1 MGELT
6 RLRRLGERLL
16 VIAASEDPDFL
27 RPEPVALDGF
37 MMDVIGRWRPTADRR
52 WQVGRLD
59 EVTIA
64 ADRERL
70 SLAVDALLENA
81 VRHTSRGDMIQ
92 LSVLVNAPGL
102 PVRIIVADNGEGI
115 APSELE
121 HIFDRFRT
129 GSPPAS
135 TTGASTTGG
144 TGHKGTGLG
153 LSLVRAVAHAHG
165 GDVRVRST
173 PGVGSEFELVLPAP
187 AVSAGTLYPA
197 LPLSWSGS
205 PEPAPDRTLK
215 DDPWPSRN
223 R

>member
-1 MGELT
+1 MAG
-6 RLRRLGERLL
+6 
-16 VIAASEDPDFL
+16 
-27 RPEPVALDGF
+27 RP
-37 MMDVIGRWRPTADRR
+37 
-52 WQVGRLD
+52 LD
-59 EVTIA
+59 EVTIP

-70 SLAVDALLENA
+70 GLAVDALLENA
-81 VRHTSRGDMIQ
+81 VRHTRNGDMIQ

-102 PVRIIVADNGEGI
+102 PVRMIVADTGTGI

-129 GSPPAS
+129 GSPPGGAAAAG
-135 TTGASTTGG
+135 TTGTGS
-144 TGHKGTGLG
+144 KGTGLG

-187 AVSAGTLYPA
+187 VSAGTLYPV
-197 LPLSWSGS
+197 LPLTWASEST
-205 PEPAPDRTLK
+205 EPAPDRTLK
-215 DDPWPSRN
+215 DNPWPSRN